1 MASRRGETR
10 RLEELD
16 GRHNMII
23 IGNGGEAA
31 SIVPPTIYLPAGPG

>member
-16 GRHNMII
+16 GRHNII
-23 IGNGGEAA
+23 IIAVLFLTLGYRARERIAVA
-31 SIVPPTIYLPAGPG
+31 L